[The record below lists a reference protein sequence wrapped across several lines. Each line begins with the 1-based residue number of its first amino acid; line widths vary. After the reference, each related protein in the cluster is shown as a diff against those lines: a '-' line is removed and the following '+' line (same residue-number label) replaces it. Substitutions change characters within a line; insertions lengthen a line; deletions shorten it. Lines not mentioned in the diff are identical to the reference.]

1 MRVGGRGCAV
11 DETRTPGGEAS
22 AEALF
27 GRLVAVME
35 RLRGEGGCPWDREQT
50 RESLKPYVV
59 EEAYEVLEAID
70 EGDAAKLREELG
82 DLLLQVVFQAQVARE
97 AGEFTIGQVAQAI
110 VEKLVRRH
118 PHVFGDA
125 SAASAQE
132 VLHRWEAIKR
142 AERQGGDR
150 RPSALDGVPR
160 DLPALLRAH
169 RLQEKAS
176 RVGFDWDDTAGLLH
190 KLDEEMAEFR
200 AACANGGGPQAAAEL
215 GDLLFTLVNVSRF
228 LSVNPE
234 EALRGTIGR
243 FIHRFHYLEDQM
255 HRAGLPM
262 GPETRE
268 EMERL
273 WTESKARDDGQGGR
287 GGLDG
292 LRGDREGG
300 P

>member
-1 MRVGGRGCAV
+1 V
-11 DETRTPGGEAS
+11 DERRDAGGAAPPGA
-22 AEALF
+22 AF
-27 GRLVAVME
+27 TRLVEVMA

-97 AGEFTIGQVAQAI
+97 VGEFTITEVIQAI

-125 SAASAQE
+125 SASTAQE

-142 AERQGGDR
+142 AERQNERR

-160 DLPALLRAH
+160 ELPALLRAH

-176 RVGFDWDDTAGLLH
+176 RVGFDWDDTTGLLR
-190 KLDEEMAEFR
+190 KLEEELAEFR
-200 AACANGGGPQAAAEL
+200 AVCRNGGGPRAAAEL

-228 LSVNPE
+228 LNVNPE
-234 EALRGTIGR
+234 EALRETIAR
-243 FIHRFHYLEDQM
+243 FTRRFHHVEDQM
-255 HRAGLPM
+255 HQAGIPM
-262 GPETRE
+262 TRETRS
-268 EMERL
+268 EMDRL
-273 WTESKARDDGQGGR
+273 WEEAKAR
-287 GGLDG
+287 
-292 LRGDREGG
+292 EGAG
-300 P
+300 KEP

>member
-1 MRVGGRGCAV
+1 V
-11 DETRTPGGEAS
+11 DEQRNAAEEATS
-22 AEALF
+22 GAAF
-27 GRLVAVME
+27 TRLVEVMA

-70 EGDAAKLREELG
+70 EGDPAKLREELG

-97 AGEFTIGQVAQAI
+97 VGEFTITEVIQAI

-125 SAASAQE
+125 SASTAQE

-142 AERQGGDR
+142 AERQNEHH

-160 DLPALLRAH
+160 ELPALLRAH

-176 RVGFDWDDTAGLLH
+176 RVGFDWDDTAELLG
-190 KLDEEMAEFR
+190 KLEEELAEFQAVCR
-200 AACANGGGPQAAAEL
+200 NGGGPRAAAEL

-228 LSVNPE
+228 LNVNPE
-234 EALRGTIGR
+234 EALRETIARFTGR
-243 FIHRFHYLEDQM
+243 FHQVEDQM
-255 HRAGLPM
+255 HQAGIPM
-262 GPETRE
+262 TRETRS
-268 EMERL
+268 EMDRL
-273 WTESKARDDGQGGR
+273 WEEAKAR
-287 GGLDG
+287 
-292 LRGDREGG
+292 EGAG
-300 P
+300 KEP

>member
-1 MRVGGRGCAV
+1 V
-11 DETRTPGGEAS
+11 DERRDAGGAAPPGA
-22 AEALF
+22 AF
-27 GRLVAVME
+27 TRLVEVMA

-97 AGEFTIGQVAQAI
+97 VGEFTISEVIQAI

-125 SAASAQE
+125 SASTAQE

-142 AERQGGDR
+142 AERQNERR

-160 DLPALLRAH
+160 ELPALLRAH

-176 RVGFDWDDTAGLLH
+176 RVGFDWDDTTGLLG
-190 KLDEEMAEFR
+190 KLEEELAEFR
-200 AACANGGGPQAAAEL
+200 AVCRNGGGPRAAAEL

-228 LSVNPE
+228 LNVNPE
-234 EALRGTIGR
+234 EALRETIAR
-243 FIHRFHYLEDQM
+243 FTRRFHHVEDQM
-255 HRAGLPM
+255 HQAGIPM
-262 GPETRE
+262 TRETRS
-268 EMERL
+268 EMDRL
-273 WTESKARDDGQGGR
+273 WEEAKAR
-287 GGLDG
+287 
-292 LRGDREGG
+292 EGAG
-300 P
+300 KEP

>member
-1 MRVGGRGCAV
+1 MDERRDAGGAAP
-11 DETRTPGGEAS
+11 PGA
-22 AEALF
+22 AF
-27 GRLVAVME
+27 TRLVEVMA

-97 AGEFTIGQVAQAI
+97 VGEFTISEVIQAI

-125 SAASAQE
+125 SASTAQE

-142 AERQGGDR
+142 AERQNERR

-160 DLPALLRAH
+160 ELPALLRAH

-176 RVGFDWDDTAGLLH
+176 RVGFDWDDTTGLLR
-190 KLDEEMAEFR
+190 KLEEELAEFR
-200 AACANGGGPQAAAEL
+200 AVCRNGGGPRAAAEL

-228 LSVNPE
+228 LNVNPE
-234 EALRGTIGR
+234 EALRETIAR
-243 FIHRFHYLEDQM
+243 FTRRFHHVEDQM
-255 HRAGLPM
+255 HQAGIPM
-262 GPETRE
+262 TRETRS
-268 EMERL
+268 EMDRL
-273 WTESKARDDGQGGR
+273 WEEAKAR
-287 GGLDG
+287 
-292 LRGDREGG
+292 EGAG
-300 P
+300 KEP

>member
-1 MRVGGRGCAV
+1 V
-11 DETRTPGGEAS
+11 DERRDARGAAPPGA
-22 AEALF
+22 AF
-27 GRLVAVME
+27 TRLVEVMA

-97 AGEFTIGQVAQAI
+97 VGEFTITEVIQAI

-125 SAASAQE
+125 SASTAQE

-142 AERQGGDR
+142 AERQNERR

-160 DLPALLRAH
+160 ELPALLRAH

-176 RVGFDWDDTAGLLH
+176 RVGFDWDDTTGLLR
-190 KLDEEMAEFR
+190 KLEEELAEFR
-200 AACANGGGPQAAAEL
+200 AVCRNGGGPRAAAEL

-228 LSVNPE
+228 LNVNPE
-234 EALRGTIGR
+234 EALRETIAR
-243 FIHRFHYLEDQM
+243 FTRRFHHVEDQM
-255 HRAGLPM
+255 HQAGIPM
-262 GPETRE
+262 TRETRS
-268 EMERL
+268 EMDRL
-273 WTESKARDDGQGGR
+273 WEEAKAR
-287 GGLDG
+287 
-292 LRGDREGG
+292 EGAG
-300 P
+300 KEP

>member
-1 MRVGGRGCAV
+1 M

-176 RVGFDWDDTAGLLH
+176 RVGFDWDDLAGLLE

-200 AACANGGGPQAAAEL
+200 AACAGGGGPRAAAEL
-215 GDLLFTLVNVSRF
+215 GDLLFTLVNVARF
-228 LSVNPE
+228 LNANPE

-243 FIHRFHYLEDQM
+243 FIHRFQYLEDQM
-255 HRAGLPM
+255 HRAGLSM

-287 GGLDG
+287 GGLDD

>member
-1 MRVGGRGCAV
+1 M
-11 DETRTPGGEAS
+11 DEQRNAAEEATS
-22 AEALF
+22 GAAF
-27 GRLVAVME
+27 TRLVEVMA

-70 EGDAAKLREELG
+70 EGDPAKLREELG

-97 AGEFTIGQVAQAI
+97 VGEFTITEVIQAI

-125 SAASAQE
+125 SASTAQE

-142 AERQGGDR
+142 AERQNEHH

-160 DLPALLRAH
+160 ELPALLRAH

-176 RVGFDWDDTAGLLH
+176 RVGFDWDDTAELLG
-190 KLDEEMAEFR
+190 KLEEELAEFQAVCR
-200 AACANGGGPQAAAEL
+200 NGGGPRAAAEL

-228 LSVNPE
+228 LNVNPE
-234 EALRGTIGR
+234 EALRETIARFTGR
-243 FIHRFHYLEDQM
+243 FHQVEDQM
-255 HRAGLPM
+255 HQAGIPM
-262 GPETRE
+262 TRETRS
-268 EMERL
+268 EMDRL
-273 WTESKARDDGQGGR
+273 WEEAKAR
-287 GGLDG
+287 
-292 LRGDREGG
+292 EGAG
-300 P
+300 KEP

>member
-1 MRVGGRGCAV
+1 MA
-11 DETRTPGGEAS
+11 
-22 AEALF
+22 
-27 GRLVAVME
+27 
-35 RLRGEGGCPWDREQT
+35 RLRGDGGCPWDREQT

-82 DLLLQVVFQAQVARE
+82 DLLLQVVFQAQLAHE
-97 AGEFTIGQVAQAI
+97 ADEFTIAEVIQAI

-142 AERQGGDR
+142 AERQTEHH

-160 DLPALLRAH
+160 ELPALLRAH

-176 RVGFDWDDTAGLLH
+176 RVGFDWDDTAGLLG
-190 KLDEEMAEFR
+190 KLEEELAEFQAVCR
-200 AACANGGGPQAAAEL
+200 NGGGPRAAAEL

-228 LSVNPE
+228 LDVNPE
-234 EALRGTIGR
+234 EALRETIAR
-243 FIHRFHYLEDQM
+243 FIRRFHHVEDQM
-255 HRAGLPM
+255 HQAGIPM
-262 GPETRE
+262 TRETRSQ
-268 EMERL
+268 MDRL
-273 WTESKARDDGQGGR
+273 WEEAKAREGAGR
-287 GGLDG
+287 GGK
-292 LRGDREGG
+292 E

>member
-1 MRVGGRGCAV
+1 MDERRDAGGAAP
-11 DETRTPGGEAS
+11 PGA
-22 AEALF
+22 AF
-27 GRLVAVME
+27 TRLVEVMA

-97 AGEFTIGQVAQAI
+97 VGEFTISEVIQAI

-125 SAASAQE
+125 SASTAQE

-142 AERQGGDR
+142 AERQNERR

-160 DLPALLRAH
+160 ELPALLRAH

-176 RVGFDWDDTAGLLH
+176 RVGFDWDDTTGLLG
-190 KLDEEMAEFR
+190 KLEEELAEFR
-200 AACANGGGPQAAAEL
+200 AVCRNGGGPRAAAEL

-228 LSVNPE
+228 LNVNPE
-234 EALRGTIGR
+234 EALRETIAR
-243 FIHRFHYLEDQM
+243 FTRRFHHVEDQM
-255 HRAGLPM
+255 HQAGIPM
-262 GPETRE
+262 TRETRS
-268 EMERL
+268 EMDRL
-273 WTESKARDDGQGGR
+273 WEEAKAR
-287 GGLDG
+287 
-292 LRGDREGG
+292 EGAG
-300 P
+300 KEP

>member
-1 MRVGGRGCAV
+1 V
-11 DETRTPGGEAS
+11 DERRDARGAAPPGA
-22 AEALF
+22 AF
-27 GRLVAVME
+27 TRLVEVMA

-97 AGEFTIGQVAQAI
+97 VGEFTISEVIQAI

-125 SAASAQE
+125 SASTAQE

-142 AERQGGDR
+142 AERQNERR

-160 DLPALLRAH
+160 ELPALLRAH

-176 RVGFDWDDTAGLLH
+176 RVGFDWDDTTGLLG
-190 KLDEEMAEFR
+190 KLEEELAEFR
-200 AACANGGGPQAAAEL
+200 AVCRNGGGPRAAAEL

-228 LSVNPE
+228 LNVNPE
-234 EALRGTIGR
+234 EALRETIAR
-243 FIHRFHYLEDQM
+243 FTRRFHHVEDQM
-255 HRAGLPM
+255 HQAGIPM
-262 GPETRE
+262 TRETRS
-268 EMERL
+268 EMDRL
-273 WTESKARDDGQGGR
+273 WEEAKAR
-287 GGLDG
+287 
-292 LRGDREGG
+292 EGAG
-300 P
+300 KEP

>member
-1 MRVGGRGCAV
+1 MDERRDARGAAP
-11 DETRTPGGEAS
+11 PGA
-22 AEALF
+22 AF
-27 GRLVAVME
+27 TRLVEVMA

-97 AGEFTIGQVAQAI
+97 VGEFTISEVIQAI

-125 SAASAQE
+125 SASTAQE

-142 AERQGGDR
+142 AERQNERR

-160 DLPALLRAH
+160 ELPALLRAH

-176 RVGFDWDDTAGLLH
+176 RVGFDWDDTTGLLR
-190 KLDEEMAEFR
+190 KLEEELAEFR
-200 AACANGGGPQAAAEL
+200 AVCRNGGGPRAAAEL

-228 LSVNPE
+228 LNVNPE
-234 EALRGTIGR
+234 EALRETIAR
-243 FIHRFHYLEDQM
+243 FTRRFHHVEDQM
-255 HRAGLPM
+255 HQAGIPM
-262 GPETRE
+262 TRETRS
-268 EMERL
+268 EMDRL
-273 WTESKARDDGQGGR
+273 WEEAKAR
-287 GGLDG
+287 
-292 LRGDREGG
+292 EGAG
-300 P
+300 KEP

>member
-1 MRVGGRGCAV
+1 M
-11 DETRTPGGEAS
+11 DERRDAGGEAPPG
-22 AEALF
+22 AAF
-27 GRLVAVME
+27 TRLVEVMA

-97 AGEFTIGQVAQAI
+97 VGEFTIAEVIQAI

-125 SAASAQE
+125 SASTAQE

-142 AERQGGDR
+142 AERQNEHR

-160 DLPALLRAH
+160 ELPALLRAH

-176 RVGFDWDDTAGLLH
+176 RVGFDWDDATGLLR
-190 KLDEEMAEFR
+190 KLEEALAEFR
-200 AACANGGGPQAAAEL
+200 AVCRNGGGPRAAAEL

-228 LSVNPE
+228 LNVNPE
-234 EALRGTIGR
+234 EALRETIAR
-243 FIHRFHYLEDQM
+243 FTRRFHHVEDQM
-255 HRAGLPM
+255 HQAGIPMTRDTRA
-262 GPETRE
+262 
-268 EMERL
+268 EMDRL
-273 WTESKARDDGQGGR
+273 WEEAKAH
-287 GGLDG
+287 
-292 LRGDREGG
+292 EGAG
-300 P
+300 KDTAGKEP